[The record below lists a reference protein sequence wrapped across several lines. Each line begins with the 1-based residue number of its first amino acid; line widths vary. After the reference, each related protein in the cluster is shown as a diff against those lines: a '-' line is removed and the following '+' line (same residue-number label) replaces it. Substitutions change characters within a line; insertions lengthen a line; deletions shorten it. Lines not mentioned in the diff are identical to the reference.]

1 MAVDEAILDSY
12 VAADGALPPTLRL
25 YGWNPAAVS
34 IGRGQA
40 PESLG
45 DVGEFD
51 LVRRPTGG
59 GTVLH
64 QHERTYALIGR
75 LGSPPFGGRVLETY
89 ESVSRALVAALRSL
103 GADARADKRRA
114 RPAEQRA
121 VCFEA
126 LSSYEISVGGR
137 KLIGSAQL
145 RRRGAFLQHGSILLR
160 ADRSRLA
167 RLVGRPVQ
175 DDRFT
180 DLETVLGGDVP
191 QAVIDRALV
200 RSFEDVFGTT
210 LEPGALTR
218 SERTRVEAATGLPPP
233 GSVA

>member
-1 MAVDEAILDSY
+1 MAVDEAILESY
-12 VAADGALPPTLRL
+12 AGTDESLSPTLRL

-45 DVGEFD
+45 NLGEFD

-64 QHERTYALIGR
+64 QHERTYAVIGR
-75 LGSPPFGGRVLETY
+75 LRSPPFGGGVLETY
-89 ESVSRALVAALRSL
+89 ESISVALVAAMRSL
-103 GADARADKRRA
+103 GAEARAEKRGA
-114 RPAEQRA
+114 RVAQQRG

-167 RLVGRPVQ
+167 RVVGRPLR
-175 DDRFT
+175 DERFT
-180 DLETVLGGDVP
+180 DLETILGLSVAPGLVDG
-191 QAVIDRALV
+191 ALV
-200 RSFEDVFGTT
+200 RSFEEVFGTT
-210 LEPGALTR
+210 LAPGALTR
-218 SERTRVEAATGLPPP
+218 SEHARVSGAAGLPRP
-233 GSVA
+233 GSAV